1 MKTSPRLQ
9 FIYGRE
15 NQEKTD
21 RRKAGNIAPDLGN
34 DPFRAPTG

>member
-15 NQEKTD
+15 NQEKTN
-21 RRKAGNIAPDLGN
+21 RRKAGNIAQDIAN
-34 DPFRAPTG
+34 DPFLAPTG